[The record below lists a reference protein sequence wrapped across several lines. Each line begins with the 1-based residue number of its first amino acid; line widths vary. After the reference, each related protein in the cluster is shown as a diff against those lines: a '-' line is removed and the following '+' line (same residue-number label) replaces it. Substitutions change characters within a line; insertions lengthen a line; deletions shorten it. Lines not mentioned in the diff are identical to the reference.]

1 MISSKI
7 STTLELTPDEMKKLS
22 PIMNVL
28 GAVKTSDGFVKAT
41 VIMDKSVAGS
51 RNGQRLFR
59 RGHSDG
65 AANKWVEI
73 AK

>member
-1 MISSKI
+1 MIFSKV
-7 STTLELTPDEMKKLS
+7 SMTLELTPDEMKKLS

-59 RGHSDG
+59 RGHANG
-65 AANKWVEI
+65 VPNKWVET
-73 AK
+73 AR